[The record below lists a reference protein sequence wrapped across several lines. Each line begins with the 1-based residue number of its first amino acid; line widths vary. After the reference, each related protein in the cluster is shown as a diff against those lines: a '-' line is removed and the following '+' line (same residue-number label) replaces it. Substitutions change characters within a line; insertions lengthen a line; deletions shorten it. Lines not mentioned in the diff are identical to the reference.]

1 MYKHTA
7 DATSRTIILLG
18 CQLGPVRMG
27 GANIT
32 GRLSFRDS
40 QLTGA
45 DGPALVADGLTVT
58 GGMACGGFQANGAIR
73 LPGARIGGRLS
84 FRGSQLVSNGG
95 PVLIANGLMI
105 TGDMVCDEGFRAD
118 GEIRLPGAHIGGR
131 LSFSGAVLAGGG
143 GRALTADALT
153 EVFPATL
160 RDHFVLE

>member
-73 LPGARIGGRLS
+73 LPGA
-84 FRGSQLVSNGG
+84 
-95 PVLIANGLMI
+95 
-105 TGDMVCDEGFRAD
+105 
-118 GEIRLPGAHIGGR
+118 HIGGR